1 MEIGLFIAL
10 LAGAWV
16 YSDAKSRNSS
26 HPILWGIATFSLA
39 LVFLPLYLILRPP
52 KQPLEVRKTPVL
64 CPHCGKYYESP
75 ATFCPHCGNKIND

>member
-1 MEIGLFIAL
+1 MEIALFIAL
-10 LAGAWV
+10 LAGAWA

-26 HPILWGIATFSLA
+26 SPILWGIWVCL
-39 LVFLPLYLILRPP
+39 LPIVFLPLYLILRPP
-52 KQPLEVRKTPVL
+52 KQPLEVRKVPVL